1 MRQETMPPQRSFV
14 ETYLLG
20 LADDLPSTHRLLAV
34 SRLTH
39 WVCFL
44 IAIAGALLF
53 ARQFFATGDLWSEAP
68 EQVSDRALL
77 QLVAHQLIW
86 LFIAGVSLLAG
97 FISWLN
103 TDVLV
108 NRKILLEQ
116 RPPAGLELRMEPR
129 EGS

>member
-1 MRQETMPPQRSFV
+1 MSQETMPPQRSFV

-20 LADDLPSTHRLLAV
+20 LADDLPSTQRLLAV

-44 IAIAGALLF
+44 IAVAAALLF

-108 NRKILLEQ
+108 NRQILLEQ
-116 RPPAGLELRMEPR
+116 RPPAEPTLRVEPR
-129 EGS
+129 EGP